1 MKDTLVVDDSWDQE
15 NGEVGEKILED
26 ELTSNERQLLGRYQ
40 KLEKLYK
47 VSQPVQFNSQVAWRH
62 STCSFERNLVIN

>member
-47 VSQPVQFNSQVAWRH
+47 VSQSVQFSSQVAWRH
-62 STCSFERNLVIN
+62 STCSFKRNPVIN